1 MADEKKRFSDFARR
15 HAPLAGDKVKMIDV
29 LDKEIEVL
37 SYRVNSSRYNGPTQC
52 LQLQFKLADALCVL
66 FTGSQVLIEQCET
79 YKDEIP
85 FATVIKKIDRFFS
98 FT

>member
-1 MADEKKRFSDFARR
+1 VVAEKKRFSDFAKR
-15 HAPLAGDKVKMIDV
+15 HTPLAGDKMKMADV

-37 SYRVNSSRYNGPTQC
+37 SYRVSSSRYNGPAQC

-79 YKDEIP
+79 YKNEIP
-85 FATVIKKIDRFFS
+85 FIATIRKIDRFYS